1 MLPFNGITINILHI
15 LYAVSQVV
23 LTNFCYCLGTILTE
37 CLILMLHVPL
47 FLFTFFYLFMLFIDP
62 NVLKRK
68 RHKYGGEMNPHTLQ
82 QLEELEKLS
91 KYQPLYCSAGF
102 LSQAHLPEKIVDK
115 SIL

>member
-1 MLPFNGITINILHI
+1 MPYFNVICSIVFVYI
-15 LYAVSQVV
+15 S
-23 LTNFCYCLGTILTE
+23 
-37 CLILMLHVPL
+37 L
-47 FLFTFFYLFMLFIDP
+47 FFMLFIDP

-102 LSQAHLPEKIVDK
+102 FLKLTYLRK
-115 SIL
+115 L